1 MHVEK
6 NVFDNVFNT
15 VMGTKKT
22 KDNGKARQDMADI
35 CKRTDLELRIDEK
48 GILRQPHPKYTLKED
63 EVDRKSVV

>member
-15 VMGTKKT
+15 AMDIQKKT

-35 CKRTDLELRIDEK
+35 CDRKGLELFIDDK
-48 GILRQPHPKYTLKED
+48 GILR
-63 EVDRKSVV
+63 